1 MATTK
6 YVAPATDYR
15 RPAAAG
21 ISPQSINS
29 RLPFLIHVSCLMT
42 LLKLIT

>member
-15 RPAAAG
+15 RPAAA
-21 ISPQSINS
+21 
-29 RLPFLIHVSCLMT
+29 LMSHYPT
-42 LLKLIT
+42 STYNL